1 MNEAI
6 ELRSVESFP
15 EPAFTDLVDR
25 LLHDPDRR
33 SLGRL
38 FLGPAGTP
46 PTASHAQQVRIGA
59 FAGETLV
66 GWSHGH
72 LPQAGVFCVS
82 SSAVDEPYRHK
93 GVYTRLVAAMEDA
106 ARTLGCGRIESHHRA
121 ANTPV
126 LIAKLK
132 AGYLIVGTEFTDE
145 MGLLVKL
152 SKQLAPQRHALF
164 HARAGTLEG
173 AARYFRQPRT

>member
-6 ELRSVESFP
+6 ELRQVESFA
-15 EPAFTDLVDR
+15 EPAFTALVDR

-33 SLGRL
+33 TLGPR
-38 FLGPAGTP
+38 FLGPAPTP
-46 PTASHAQQVRIGA
+46 ATPSQAQQVRIGA

-72 LPQAGVFCVS
+72 LPQAGVLHVS
-82 SSAVDEPYRHK
+82 NSAVDEPYRRQ
-93 GVYTRLVAAMEDA
+93 GVYTRLVAAMEEA
-106 ARTLGCGRIESHHRA
+106 ARALGCGRIESHHRA
-121 ANTPV
+121 ANAPV

-132 AGYLIVGTEFTDE
+132 AGYLIVGTEFTAE

-152 SKQLAPQRHALF
+152 SKQLVPQREALF

-173 AARYFRQPRT
+173 AARYFAAR